1 MKLSRDLSLGL
12 LHPRENLFVTGTLG
26 ALNAEVQLDCD
37 GCASFALDLRGTF
50 VGTVQVQGS
59 VDGVNWQLIPLVA
72 VNLASVIQVIGA
84 TAAGTYVG
92 ACAPFRK
99 LRAICTAYTSGALL
113 PYLTASLAPLDP
125 ALTRMITPLLGTITA
140 AVGVAATLTLAS
152 PGAGLRHYLTYLHIT
167 RFAGLA
173 LTAAATPVLV
183 TTTNIPG
190 TLVFSLPAEAAAQGT
205 TFVYQQDFAYPVA
218 VSAQA
223 TATTIV
229 MPATTG
235 VIWRATAGY
244 YVAP

>member
-12 LHPRENLFVTGTLG
+12 LHPRENLFVTGTFG
-26 ALNAEVQLDCD
+26 ALNAELQLECD

-72 VNLASVIQVIGA
+72 VNLASVLQVTGA

-92 ACAPFRK
+92 VCAPFRK
-99 LRAICTAYTSGALL
+99 LRAIMTAFTSGAAL

-125 ALTRMITPLLGTITA
+125 SLSRMITPLLATVTA
-140 AVGVAATLTLAS
+140 AAAAAATLTIAS
-152 PGAGLRHYLTYLHIT
+152 PGAGLRHYLTYLRIT
-167 RFAGLA
+167 RFASAA
-173 LTAAATPVLV
+173 LTAAAAPVLV

-190 TLVFSLPAEAAAQGT
+190 TAVFSLPAEAAAQGSV
-205 TFVYQQDFAYPVA
+205 FVYQEDFAYPVA

-223 TATTIV
+223 AATTIV